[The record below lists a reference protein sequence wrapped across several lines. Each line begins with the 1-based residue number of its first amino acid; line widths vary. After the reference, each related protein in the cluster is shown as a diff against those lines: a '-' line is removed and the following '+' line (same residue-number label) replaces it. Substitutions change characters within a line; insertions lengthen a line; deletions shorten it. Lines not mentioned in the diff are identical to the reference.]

1 MPQQRHTKM
10 PMTEKATAASI
21 ETKVPPPL
29 WVPTVI
35 QGTAQDPDNG
45 RTYLVLMVELP
56 CNINSTAMLHVK
68 VTADGRFIEVLRP
81 RGDIVSNMGYAE
93 KVMMMDGGKHINPAN
108 VRLFVGALNK
118 PLWDLRGMK
127 KSGIIYDTAK
137 ISLLEP
143 ANPTKKPVIKLMQA
157 NGDGTCGILVILQ
170 TQRSEEVMSDDDT
183 DDGRLVTVLSP
194 IKKKKRNIASI

>member
-1 MPQQRHTKM
+1 MP
-10 PMTEKATAASI
+10 TEKAAAAPI
-21 ETKVPPPL
+21 ETKVPSPL
-29 WVPTVI
+29 WVPTVV
-35 QGTAQDPDNG
+35 QGTARDPDNG

-56 CNINSTAMLHVK
+56 CNINSKAMLHVK

-81 RGDIVSNMGYAE
+81 RGEIVSNMGYVE
-93 KVMMMDGGKHINPAN
+93 KVMLMDGGKHINPAN

-127 KSGIIYDTAK
+127 KSGTIFDTAK

-157 NGDGTCGILVILQ
+157 GDGTCGILVVLQ
-170 TQRSEEVMSDDDT
+170 TQRCEEVMSDDDT
-183 DDGRLVTVLSP
+183 DDGRLTVSP
-194 IKKKKRNIASI
+194 IKKKKRI